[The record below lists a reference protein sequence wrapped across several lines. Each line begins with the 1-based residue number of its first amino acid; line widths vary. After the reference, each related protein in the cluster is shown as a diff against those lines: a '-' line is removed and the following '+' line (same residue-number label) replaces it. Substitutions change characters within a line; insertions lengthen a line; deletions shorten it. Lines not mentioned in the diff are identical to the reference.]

1 MSRILQ
7 GVLMLEQL
15 CWAFFHGQSACE
27 AAFLVHSPNCHVTI
41 AAARDARA
49 AASSSRGS
57 CHACG
62 QLKEEAPLW
71 DQEPQPHPEA
81 ASLKCDDETITDDSF
96 QLPSRVYVR
105 GLNDAAVNIIS
116 ESNSARRRSS
126 HRLVRNCYT
135 ENKLRRVMN
144 GS

>member
-1 MSRILQ
+1 
-7 GVLMLEQL
+7 MLEQL

-27 AAFLVHSPNCHVTI
+27 AAFLVHSHNCHVTI
-41 AAARDARA
+41 AAARDARP
-49 AASSSRGS
+49 ASSSRGS

-62 QLKEEAPLW
+62 QLKEEAPLLR
-71 DQEPQPHPEA
+71 DQEPQPHPE

-105 GLNDAAVNIIS
+105 GLNDAVNITS
-116 ESNSARRRSS
+116 DSNSAQRRSS
-126 HRLVRNCYT
+126 HRLVWNCYT